1 VSTESD
7 KFKHI
12 FRGLELAYGT
22 YAVSGNKNGKQTG
35 KASIVRTP
43 RTTELWEE
51 HLSGKGS
58 AIGII
63 PINEES
69 QCVWGCIDVD
79 EYVGLDHKVLVEKI
93 RTLEQKTLMKSLRLK
108 LKMNL
113 TKISKTFHRVSRH
126 YLNKGLKRAHGT
138 TVFLMLGST

>member
-1 VSTESD
+1 MSTESD

-58 AIGII
+58 AIGIV

-93 RTLEQKTLMKSLRLK
+93 RRLELPLVVCRSKS
-108 LKMNL
+108 
-113 TKISKTFHRVSRH
+113 
-126 YLNKGLKRAHGT
+126 GGAHI
-138 TVFLMLGST
+138 FLFT